1 MEKIFNIAAIAT
13 VSLLV
18 VGAGLM
24 IASTL
29 YNIY

>member
-1 MEKIFNIAAIAT
+1 MEKIFNIVAIAT

-24 IASTL
+24 LASTL
-29 YNIY
+29 YNIL